1 MYCKYCG
8 GKLEGTEKFCSYCG
22 KPTTEEKTDAQT
34 AQKDFCPRCG
44 QALQP
49 GDQTCA
55 FCGNPVGANAAPF
68 YTAPSQPAYSPQ
80 PSVKEKKGTPFG
92 IAALVLAF
100 FSPILGIVF
109 GIIAITQGRSSEN
122 KTAIVLGIIAIVV
135 AVIMWITNMLWIYP
149 ILKDL
154 LGGYEFY

>member
-55 FCGNPVGANAAPF
+55 FCGRPVGDAAPF
-68 YTAPSQPAYSPQ
+68 YTAPAQPAYSPQ

-92 IAALVLAF
+92 IAALIVAL
-100 FSPILGIVF
+100 FSPLFGIILGIV
-109 GIIAITQGRSSEN
+109 AIVQGKPSAN

-135 AVIMWITNMLWIYP
+135 AVVMWIVNILWILP
-149 ILKDL
+149 ILEEF
-154 LGGYEFY
+154 LGVYDFY